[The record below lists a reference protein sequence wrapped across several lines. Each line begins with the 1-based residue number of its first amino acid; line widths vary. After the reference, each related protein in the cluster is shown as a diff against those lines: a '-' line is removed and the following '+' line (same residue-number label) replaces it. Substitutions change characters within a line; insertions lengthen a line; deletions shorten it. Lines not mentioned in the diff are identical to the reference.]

1 MRVDV
6 NVYDDIYKQEK
17 NDGEELS
24 MEELLYSF
32 VGGHRKKQVKRKRVS
47 VFGV

>member
-1 MRVDV
+1 M

-24 MEELLYSF
+24 MEELL
-32 VGGHRKKQVKRKRVS
+32 KRCLLVAIARSK
-47 VFGV
+47 